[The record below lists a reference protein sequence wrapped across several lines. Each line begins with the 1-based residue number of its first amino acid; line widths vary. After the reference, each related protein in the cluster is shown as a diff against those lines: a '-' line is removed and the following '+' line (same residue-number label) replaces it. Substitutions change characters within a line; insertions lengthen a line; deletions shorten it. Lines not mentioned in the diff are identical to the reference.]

1 MENTARNVSSFPTSD
16 NLVSEGSLNQSSRQA
31 ETINKAASSAHGAVD
46 QAAGKAKPAI
56 DKAAQF
62 AHQTVDKAANAAAPA
77 ADWITEKAE
86 TLKTTQQQVLDGTVN
101 YVTTNPLKSVGIAAA
116 LGFVIGRLAA

>member
-16 NLVSEGSLNQSSRQA
+16 TLVSEGSLNQPSRQA
-31 ETINKAASSAHGAVD
+31 DAINKAASTAHGAVD

-62 AHQTVDKAANAAAPA
+62 AHQTVDKAAGAAAPA
-77 ADWITEKAE
+77 AEWITEKTEA
-86 TLKTTQQQVLDGTVN
+86 LKVTQKQVVDNTVN
-101 YVTTNPLKSVGIAAA
+101 YVSANPLKSIGIAAA
-116 LGFVIGRLAA
+116 LGFVIGRLAW